1 MGPSSLAWPE
11 EQNGKVEPLVSVV
24 IPTLKRPDLLVRAVR
39 SALHQT
45 LPSIEVIVVVDGPD
59 SETVHI
65 LTAITDVRLRV
76 KALPHNLGPAEARNA
91 GVREARGR
99 WVAFL
104 DDDDEWLS
112 QKLLSQLQVA
122 QQSPYR
128 YPIIGCRLI
137 VRHEMADLVWPTR
150 LPKPNEPM
158 SEYLFCRT
166 KLFGGEGSLQTST
179 IFTAKALLQIVPFR
193 QEAQRHDD
201 IDWVLRATKRH
212 DVGVQFVP
220 ESAPLAIWHRD
231 NNCSTISSRTNW
243 RFSLA
248 WINQNRDLVTKR
260 AYASFL
266 TTWLSAN
273 AVKEG
278 NRKESL
284 LLLRDAYHYG
294 KLSVLDIILFWGIWL
309 MPHQSRG
316 RIVALFSGTR
326 AFNSVP
332 SPDKS

>member
-1 MGPSSLAWPE
+1 MPE
-11 EQNGKVEPLVSVV
+11 VAPLISIV
-24 IPTLKRPDLLVRAVR
+24 IPTRHRPDLVVRAVR
-39 SALHQT
+39 SALGQT
-45 LPSIEVIVVVDGPD
+45 HRALEVIVVVDGPD
-59 SETVHI
+59 DLTVESLGDI
-65 LTAITDVRLRV
+65 KESRLRI
-76 KALPHNLGPAEARNA
+76 KALPHTHGPAEARNA
-91 GVREARGR
+91 GVKEARGR

-104 DDDDEWLS
+104 DDDDEWLP

-122 QQSPYR
+122 QQSPHR

-137 VRHEMADLVWPTR
+137 VRHEMGDLVWPTR

-179 IFTAKALLQIVPFR
+179 IFTARALLKIVPFR
-193 QEAQRHDD
+193 KQAQRHDD
-201 IDWVLRATKRH
+201 IDWVLRATRRH

-231 NNCSTISSRTNW
+231 DNRSTVSRKTDW
-243 RFSLA
+243 RFSLD
-248 WINQNRDLVTKR
+248 WINQNKDLVTKR

-284 LLLRDAYHYG
+284 LLLRDAYRYG
-294 KLSVLDIILFWGIWL
+294 KPSVLDIILFWGIWL
-309 MPHQSRG
+309 MPHQARA
-316 RIVALFSGTR
+316 RIVSLFSGTR
-326 AFNSVP
+326 AFNP
-332 SPDKS
+332 GLSPDKA

>member
-1 MGPSSLAWPE
+1 MPE
-11 EQNGKVEPLVSVV
+11 VAPLISIV
-24 IPTLKRPDLLVRAVR
+24 IPTRHRPDLVVRAVR
-39 SALHQT
+39 SVLGQTHQAL
-45 LPSIEVIVVVDGPD
+45 EVIVVIDGPD
-59 SETVHI
+59 DLTVKSLVDI
-65 LTAITDVRLRV
+65 KDFRLRI
-76 KALPHNLGPAEARNA
+76 KALPTNHGPAEARNA
-91 GVREARGR
+91 GVKEARGR

-104 DDDDEWLS
+104 DDDDEWLP
-112 QKLLSQLQVA
+112 QKLSRQLQVA
-122 QQSPYR
+122 QQSPHR
-128 YPIIGCRLI
+128 YPIIGSRLI
-137 VRHEMADLVWPTR
+137 VRHEMGDLVWPTR

-179 IFTAKALLQIVPFR
+179 IFTARALLQIVPFR
-193 QEAQRHDD
+193 KEAQRHDD
-201 IDWVLRATKRH
+201 IDWVLRATRRH

-231 NNCSTISSRTNW
+231 NNRSTISSRTNW

-248 WINQNRDLVTKR
+248 WINQNKDLVTKR

-284 LLLRDAYHYG
+284 LLLRQAYRYG
-294 KLSVLDIILFWGIWL
+294 KPSVLDIILFWGIWL
-309 MPHQSRG
+309 MPHQSRA
-316 RIVALFSGTR
+316 RIVTLFSGKR
-326 AFNSVP
+326 SFNTGL